1 MKFLSI
7 EDIYQ
12 NSSYDFNRTFNQLH
26 ILNQI
31 LQSKLP
37 DNLSKFCHVGAFDK
51 TTVVIFVSNSQV
63 IHLLNGLSNQILQ
76 AFYSANY
83 SFDNL
88 SIKIRIPTNQ
98 VRHIEK
104 NSADKEKLARLASAI
119 GKPELVNFNPALSD
133 DDDEIKL

>member
-1 MKFLSI
+1 MTI

-12 NSSYDFNRTFNQLH
+12 NSGYNFNQTFNQLR

-37 DNLSKFCHVGAFDK
+37 ENLARFCHIGAFDK
-51 TTVVIFVSNSQV
+51 STVVIFVSNSQV

-98 VRHIEK
+98 ARHTET
-104 NSADKEKLARLASAI
+104 NTPDKEKLAKLAQAI
-119 GKPELVNFNPALSD
+119 GKPELIKDTQTVFED
-133 DDDEIKL
+133 EDEIKL